1 MENLK
6 IVLIP
11 QHELHSI
18 LPLVYKLNDGK
29 LSKEVLSERLEN
41 IKKTNYQCVGAYI
54 DDKMIGICGIWIL
67 NKFYIGKHI
76 EADNVFIEKEYR
88 SYGVGK
94 LMLDWVYNYAKEIG
108 CNSTECNCYVDN
120 KKGIKFW
127 ENQGYV
133 AEGYHMRNVFD
144 RNNE

>member
-1 MENLK
+1 MENPK

-11 QHELHSI
+11 QHELHTI

-54 DDKMIGICGIWIL
+54 DDKLIGICGIWIL

-120 KKGIKFW
+120 KNGIKFW